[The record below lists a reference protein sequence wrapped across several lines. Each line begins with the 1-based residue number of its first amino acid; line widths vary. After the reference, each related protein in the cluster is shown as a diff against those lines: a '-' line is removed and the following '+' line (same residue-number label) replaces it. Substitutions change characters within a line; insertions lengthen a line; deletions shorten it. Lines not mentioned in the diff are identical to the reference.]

1 MKSNPVEDKRI
12 RVVLNTIKLLMSN
25 DSVHGWPHVLRV
37 LGLSLK
43 IARKLEENNVKV
55 DYNVLVLAV
64 LLHDIGRGL
73 EDLTRIHHAVLSSR
87 IARRILSLLG
97 YDDDTISRVTEAIET
112 HSYSLNKKPKSIE
125 AMILSDADKIDAMGA
140 IGVARAFMLSGI
152 KGRGISETIKHFHEK
167 LLKLENMLYLEES
180 KNIAKRRRVFL
191 EKFLNELL
199 RDLEESKPSIEFIE
213 DVDN

>member
-1 MKSNPVEDKRI
+1 MKLIEGRRI
-12 RVVLNTIKLLMSN
+12 RVILSTIRLLMGN
-25 DSVHGWPHVLRV
+25 DPVHGWPHVLRV
-37 LGLSLK
+37 LGLSLR

-55 DYNVLVLAV
+55 DYSVLIPAV

-73 EDLTRIHHAVLSSR
+73 EDLTRMHHAVLSSR

-97 YDDDTISRVTEAIET
+97 YDDDTISKVTEAIET

-152 KGRGISETIKHFHEK
+152 KGRSISETIKHFHEK
-167 LLKLENMLYLEES
+167 LLRLENMLYLEES

-199 RDLEESKPSIEFIE
+199 RDLEESKPSIELIE
-213 DVDN
+213 DIDN

>member
-1 MKSNPVEDKRI
+1 MELIEDKRI
-12 RVVLNTIKLLMSN
+12 RVILNTIRLLMGN
-25 DSVHGWPHVLRV
+25 DPVHGWPHVLRV
-37 LGLSLK
+37 LGLSLR

-73 EDLTRIHHAVLSSR
+73 EDLTRIHHSVLSSR

-97 YDDDTISRVTEAIET
+97 YDDDTISRVSEAIET

-152 KGRGISETIKHFHEK
+152 KGRGISETIRHFHEK
-167 LLKLENMLYLEES
+167 LLRLENMLYLEES

-199 RDLEESKPSIEFIE
+199 RDLEESKPSIELIE